1 MSKYLKI
8 LVAAL
13 AAVAL
18 ATPAVAITLDAKG
31 MFIVRGIMSDNVKD
45 ANDDTDDSTAAFDQR
60 FRLMTTAAL
69 SDAVKMVVDFEA
81 DYTWGRDGG
90 SIRADKTD
98 ELELRAAYLDFTAM
112 DTNFKVGTQTFNLA
126 NGFIMNEQATG
137 LVAKYRG
144 LTFSY
149 IKLTE
154 TTNIGGGGIVGSKT
168 TTSPVWDEDA
178 GQYVQKTTTSPS
190 GEDHESLESDYYGA
204 SYAVKVGDFTL
215 TPEVGYLRATSEAD
229 VYFFGAGAKGKV
241 DKIILEGNLL
251 FSSWDVDGGDDGL
264 GTAAYAKAGYVDG
277 PTSFAISAAFVGDE
291 DNANGEFVDV
301 DGFRNWSEMLAGGEF
316 GNMSGKAGTAYLD
329 GKSAPGDPGY
339 YYSNYM
345 YVRLDAG
352 TRLFNEKSGIR
363 AAYIYAQEAADHPD
377 GTDAITFGHEL
388 DAYFDYAITKGLK
401 WTTGGGYLFADDDL
415 GPDDMWKLGTKL
427 TYVF

>member
-13 AAVAL
+13 AVVAL

-31 MFIVRGIMSDNVKD
+31 LFIARGIMSDNVKD
-45 ANDDTDDSTAAFDQR
+45 ADDDADDSTAAFDQR
-60 FRLMTTAAL
+60 FRLLTTAAL
-69 SDAVKMVVDFEA
+69 SDAVKMVVELEA

-90 SIRADKTD
+90 SVRADKTD
-98 ELELRAAYLDFTAM
+98 ELELRSAYLDFTAM
-112 DTNFKVGTQTFNLA
+112 DTNFKVGTQTFKLA

-137 LVAKYRG
+137 LVAKYRD

-154 TTNIGGGGIVGSKT
+154 TTVIGGGGITASDSEGA
-168 TTSPVWDEDA
+168 E
-178 GQYVQKTTTSPS
+178 
-190 GEDHESLESDYYGA
+190 EDYYGV
-204 SYAVKVGDFTL
+204 SYAVKAGDFTL
-215 TPEVGYLRATSEAD
+215 IPEVGYLRATSAAD

-241 DKIILEGNLL
+241 DKLILEGNLL

-264 GTAAYAKAGYVDG
+264 GTAAYAKVGYVDG
-277 PTSFAISAAFVGDE
+277 PTSFAISAAYVGDE
-291 DNANGEFVDV
+291 DAPNGEFVDV
-301 DGFRNWSEMLAGGEF
+301 DGFQNWSEMLAGGEF

-329 GKSAPGDPGY
+329 GASAPGDPGY
-339 YYSNYM
+339 YYSNSM

-377 GTDAITFGHEL
+377 GTDAITFGHEI

-401 WTTGGGYLFADDDL
+401 WTTGGGYLLADDDI
-415 GPDDMWKLGTKL
+415 GPDNMWKLGTKL